1 MSEEIRVKNTGLR
14 GVTVA
19 DSAISFID
27 GEKGVLIYR
36 GYRIEDLADRSSY
49 METAYLLLFGA
60 LPNDEQLAAFTEKIK
75 QMRHVPEFVLESMRL
90 WPKTASPMTVLQ
102 ASVPLLA
109 MDDAQGENIDRQL
122 YINRSI
128 SLIARLPTLV
138 AAWHRIR
145 NGEAVL
151 PPDDSLNH
159 AGNFLWMLQGKK
171 PDAATAHDLDVCLVL
186 HADHTFNASTFAARE
201 VVSTRA
207 SIFAGVA
214 AGLGALSGSLH
225 GGANAKVME
234 MLLTLEHEPDI
245 EGWVEEQLRQGQVI
259 MGMGHAIYKTGDPRA
274 VYLKKMGQRLAEQ
287 TGGKWQEIS
296 QRIEDTAL
304 AIFAKK
310 GKTTILPNVDFSS
323 APVYYLMGIPMD
335 LMTPIFAMSRV
346 AGWCAHIIEEQFA
359 DAQGKPALYR
369 PQAQYVGEYCGLMGC
384 EYAPMDKRKK
394 TAEPD
399 TK

>member
-49 METAYLLLFGA
+49 METAYLLLFGV
-60 LPNDEQLAAFTEKIK
+60 LPTSEQLADFSQKVKEA
-75 QMRHVPEFVLESMRL
+75 RAVPEFIFESMRQ
-90 WPKTASPMTVLQ
+90 WPKNAKPMDVLQ
-102 ASVPLLA
+102 SCVPLLA
-109 MDDAQGENIDRQL
+109 MAEEQNDTIDREACL
-122 YINRSI
+122 NRAI
-128 SLIARLPTLV
+128 GLIARLPTLV
-138 AAWHRIR
+138 AGWHRIR
-145 NGEAVL
+145 NGHQVL
-151 PPDDSLNH
+151 PPDPSLDH
-159 AGNFLWMLQGKK
+159 AANFLWMLQGKR
-171 PDAATAHDLDVCLVL
+171 PDTATAHDLDVCLIL

-207 SIFAGVA
+207 SLYAGVA

-234 MLLTLEHEPDI
+234 MLLKLENEPDI
-245 EGWVEEQLRQGQVI
+245 EAWVTAQLQQGQVI

-274 VYLKKMGQRLAEQ
+274 VYLKKMGQRLGDQ
-287 TGGKWQEIS
+287 TGGKWAVIS
-296 QRIEDTAL
+296 QKIEDTAL
-304 AIFAKK
+304 AIFARQ
-310 GKTTILPNVDFSS
+310 GKTTILPNVDFNS

-335 LMTPIFAMSRV
+335 LMTPIFAISRV

-369 PQAQYVGEYCGLMGC
+369 PQAQYVGEYCGLLGC
-384 EYAPMDKRKK
+384 EYAPVTKRH
-394 TAEPD
+394 
-399 TK
+399 

>member
-151 PPDDSLNH
+151 PPDDSLDH

-394 TAEPD
+394 TAEPG

>member
-36 GYRIEDLADRSSY
+36 GYRIEDLADRSSF
-49 METAYLLLFGA
+49 METVYLLLFGT
-60 LPNDEQLAAFTEKIK
+60 LPTAEHLEAFTRQVKD
-75 QMRHVPEFVLESMRL
+75 MRRIPDYVIESMRH
-90 WPKTASPMTVLQ
+90 WPKNARPMDVLQ

-109 MDDAQGENIDRQL
+109 MAEEHSDSMDRQTCL
-122 YINRSI
+122 NRSI
-128 SLIARLPTLV
+128 GLIAQMPTLV

-145 NGEAVL
+145 NNQPVL
-151 PPDDSLNH
+151 DPDSDLDH

-171 PDAATAHDLDVCLVL
+171 PDAATAKDLDVCLVL

-207 SIFAGVA
+207 SLYAGVA

-234 MLLTLEHEPDI
+234 MLLALEHEPDI
-245 EGWVEEQLRQGQVI
+245 EGWVTEQLAKGERI

-274 VYLKKMGQRLAEQ
+274 VYLKRMGQRLGEQ
-287 TGGKWQEIS
+287 TGGQWAAIS
-296 QRIEDTAL
+296 QKIEETAL
-304 AIFAKK
+304 AIFAKQ
-310 GKTTILPNVDFSS
+310 GKTTILPNVDFNS
-323 APVYYLMGIPMD
+323 APVYYLMGIPAD
-335 LMTPIFAMSRV
+335 LMTPIFAISRV

-359 DAQGKPALYR
+359 DVQGKPALYR

-384 EYAPMDKRKK
+384 EYSPVDKRG
-394 TAEPD
+394 
-399 TK
+399 

>member
-36 GYRIEDLADRSSY
+36 GYRIEDLADRSSF
-49 METAYLLLFGA
+49 METVYLLLFGT
-60 LPNDEQLAAFTEKIK
+60 LPTAEHLEAFTRQVKD
-75 QMRHVPEFVLESMRL
+75 MRRIPDFVIESMRH
-90 WPKTASPMTVLQ
+90 WPKTARPMDVLQ
-102 ASVPLLA
+102 ASVPLLSMAEEHSDA
-109 MDDAQGENIDRQL
+109 MDRQACL
-122 YINRSI
+122 NRSI
-128 SLIARLPTLV
+128 GLIAQMPTLV

-145 NGEAVL
+145 NGQPVL
-151 PPDDSLNH
+151 DPDPNLDH

-171 PDAATAHDLDVCLVL
+171 PDAATAKDLDVCLIL

-207 SIFAGVA
+207 SLYAGVA

-234 MLLTLEHEPDI
+234 MLLALEHEPDI
-245 EGWVEEQLRQGQVI
+245 EGWVTEQLAKGERI

-274 VYLKKMGQRLAEQ
+274 VYLKKMGQRLGEQ
-287 TGGKWQEIS
+287 TGGQWAAIS
-296 QRIEDTAL
+296 QKIEETAL
-304 AIFAKK
+304 AIFAKQ
-310 GKTTILPNVDFSS
+310 GKTTILPNVDFNS
-323 APVYYLMGIPMD
+323 APVYYLMGIPAD

-359 DAQGKPALYR
+359 DVQGKPALYR

-384 EYAPMDKRKK
+384 EYSPVDKRG
-394 TAEPD
+394 
-399 TK
+399 

>member
-36 GYRIEDLADRSSY
+36 GYRIEDLADRSSF
-49 METAYLLLFGA
+49 METVYLLLFGT
-60 LPNDEQLAAFTEKIK
+60 LPTAEHLSAFTRQVRE
-75 QMRHVPEFVLESMRL
+75 MRHIPDYVIDSMRQ
-90 WPKTASPMTVLQ
+90 WPKSARPMDVLQ
-102 ASVPLLA
+102 ACVPLLSMA
-109 MDDAQGENIDRQL
+109 EEHGDAIDLDRQICL
-122 YINRSI
+122 NRSI
-128 SLIARLPTLV
+128 GLIAQMPTLV

-145 NGEAVL
+145 NDQPVL
-151 PPDDSLNH
+151 EPDPDLDH

-171 PDAATAHDLDVCLVL
+171 PDAATAKDLDVCLIL

-207 SIFAGVA
+207 SLYAGVSA
-214 AGLGALSGSLH
+214 ALGALSGSLH

-234 MLLTLEHEPDI
+234 MLLRLEHEPDI
-245 EGWVEEQLRQGQVI
+245 EGWVTEQLRHGDRI

-274 VYLKKMGQRLAEQ
+274 VYLKKMGQRLGEQ
-287 TGGKWQEIS
+287 TGGKWAAIS
-296 QRIEDTAL
+296 QKIEETAL
-304 AIFAKK
+304 AIFAKQ
-310 GKTTILPNVDFSS
+310 GKTTILPNVDFNS
-323 APVYYLMGIPMD
+323 APVYYLMGIPTD
-335 LMTPIFAMSRV
+335 LMTPIFAISRV

-359 DAQGKPALYR
+359 DVQGKPALYR

-384 EYAPMDKRKK
+384 EYSPVEKRQ
-394 TAEPD
+394 
-399 TK
+399 

>member
-49 METAYLLLFGA
+49 METAYLLLFGV
-60 LPNDEQLAAFTEKIK
+60 LPTSEQLVDFSLKVK
-75 QMRHVPEFVLESMRL
+75 QARAVPEFVFESMRK
-90 WPKTASPMTVLQ
+90 WPINAKPMDVLQ

-109 MDDAQGENIDRQL
+109 MDEEHNDTIDREACL
-122 YINRSI
+122 NRAI
-128 SLIARLPTLV
+128 GLIARLPTLV
-138 AAWHRIR
+138 AGWHRIR
-145 NGEAVL
+145 NGHQVL
-151 PPDDSLNH
+151 APDPSLDH
-159 AGNFLWMLQGKK
+159 AANFLWMLQGKQ
-171 PDAATAHDLDVCLVL
+171 PDTATAHDLDVCLIL

-207 SIFAGVA
+207 SLYAGVS

-234 MLLTLEHEPDI
+234 MLLKLENEPDI
-245 EGWVEEQLRQGQVI
+245 EAWVTAQLQQGQVI

-274 VYLKKMGQRLAEQ
+274 VYLKKMGQRLGDQ
-287 TGGKWQEIS
+287 TGGKWAAIS
-296 QRIEDTAL
+296 QKIEDTAL
-304 AIFAKK
+304 AIFARQ
-310 GKTTILPNVDFSS
+310 GKTTILPNVDFNS

-335 LMTPIFAMSRV
+335 LMTPVFAISRV

-369 PQAQYVGEYCGLMGC
+369 PQAQYVGEYCGLLGC
-384 EYAPMDKRKK
+384 EYSPVTKRH
-394 TAEPD
+394 
-399 TK
+399 

>member
-36 GYRIEDLADRSSY
+36 GYRIEDLANRSSF
-49 METAYLLLFGA
+49 METAFLLLFGT
-60 LPNDEQLAAFTEKIK
+60 LPSTEQLEGFTRQVK
-75 QMRHVPEFVLESMRL
+75 QMRAIPGFIIDSMKH
-90 WPKTASPMTVLQ
+90 WPKDARPMDVLQ
-102 ASVPLLA
+102 ACVPMLSMAEKHSDSMDRDLCLQRSIGLLA
-109 MDDAQGENIDRQL
+109 QM
-122 YINRSI
+122 
-128 SLIARLPTLV
+128 PTLV

-145 NGEAVL
+145 TNQPVL
-151 PPDDSLNH
+151 EPDADLDH

-171 PDAATAHDLDVCLVL
+171 PDAETAHDLDVCLIL

-207 SIFAGVA
+207 SLYAGVS

-234 MLLTLEHEPDI
+234 MLLKLENEPDI
-245 EGWVEEQLRQGQVI
+245 EGWVKGQLSEGDRI

-274 VYLKKMGQRLAEQ
+274 VYLKKMGQRLGQQ
-287 TGGKWQEIS
+287 TGGKWAEIS
-296 QRIEDTAL
+296 QRIEETAL
-304 AIFAKK
+304 AIFAER
-310 GKTTILPNVDFSS
+310 GKTTILPNVDFNS
-323 APVYYLMGIPMD
+323 APVYYLMGIPTD
-335 LMTPIFAMSRV
+335 LMTPVFAISRV

-384 EYAPMDKRKK
+384 EYSPPDKRK
-394 TAEPD
+394 
-399 TK
+399 

>member
-151 PPDDSLNH
+151 PPDDSLDH

>member
-49 METAYLLLFGA
+49 METAYLLLFGV
-60 LPNDEQLAAFTEKIK
+60 LPTSEQLADFTQKVSEA
-75 QMRHVPEFVLESMRL
+75 RTVPEFIFESMRH
-90 WPKTASPMTVLQ
+90 WPKNSKPMDVLQ
-102 ASVPLLA
+102 ATVPLLA
-109 MDDAQGENIDRQL
+109 MAEEHNDTIDRQACL
-122 YINRSI
+122 NRAIGLS
-128 SLIARLPTLV
+128 ARLPTLV
-138 AAWHRIR
+138 AGWHRIR
-145 NGEAVL
+145 NGEQVL
-151 PPDDSLNH
+151 APDPSLDH
-159 AGNFLWMLQGKK
+159 AANFLWMLQGKQ
-171 PDAATAHDLDVCLVL
+171 PDTATAHDLDVCLIL

-207 SIFAGVA
+207 SLYAGVA

-234 MLLTLEHEPDI
+234 MLLKLENEPDV
-245 EGWVEEQLRQGQVI
+245 EAWVAAQLQQGQVI

-274 VYLKKMGQRLAEQ
+274 VYLKKMGQRLGDQ
-287 TGGKWQEIS
+287 TGGKWAAIS
-296 QRIEDTAL
+296 QKIEDTAL
-304 AIFAKK
+304 AIFARQ
-310 GKTTILPNVDFSS
+310 GKTTILPNVDFNS
-323 APVYYLMGIPMD
+323 APVYYLMCIPMD
-335 LMTPIFAMSRV
+335 LMTPIFAISRV

-369 PQAQYVGEYCGLMGC
+369 PQAQYVGEYCGLLGC
-384 EYAPMDKRKK
+384 EYAPVTKRH
-394 TAEPD
+394 
-399 TK
+399 

>member
-49 METAYLLLFGA
+49 METAYLLLFGT
-60 LPNDEQLAAFTEKIK
+60 LPDDEQLAAFSEQIK
-75 QMRHVPEFVLESMRL
+75 QMRHVPEFVLDSMRL

-109 MDDAQGENIDRQL
+109 MDDKQGEIIDRQL

-128 SLIARLPTLV
+128 GLIARLPTLV

-145 NGEAVL
+145 NGESVL
-151 PPDDSLNH
+151 PPDDSLDH

-171 PDAATAHDLDVCLVL
+171 TEAATAHDLDVCLVL

-234 MLLTLEHEPDI
+234 MLLKLEHEQDI

-274 VYLKKMGQRLAEQ
+274 VYLKKMGQRLAEH

-304 AIFAKK
+304 AIFAKQ

-369 PQAQYVGEYCGLMGC
+369 PQAQYVGEYCGLLGC
-384 EYAPMDKRKK
+384 EYSPMDKRKK
-394 TAEPD
+394 DAKPG

>member
-1 MSEEIRVKNTGLR
+1 MSEEIRMKNTGLR

-36 GYRIEDLADRSSY
+36 GYRIEDLADRSSF
-49 METAYLLLFGA
+49 METAFLLLFGI
-60 LPNDEQLAAFTEKIK
+60 LPSAEQLVGFTQQVKN
-75 QMRHVPEFVLESMRL
+75 MRQVP
-90 WPKTASPMTVLQ
+90 PCLQ
-102 ASVPLLA
+102 
-109 MDDAQGENIDRQL
+109 
-122 YINRSI
+122 RSI
-128 SLIARLPTLV
+128 GLLARLPTLV

-145 NGEAVL
+145 NDQPVL
-151 PPDDSLNH
+151 APDPELDH

-171 PDAATAHDLDVCLVL
+171 PDAATAHDLDVCLIL

-207 SIFAGVA
+207 SLYAGVA

-234 MLLTLEHEPDI
+234 MLLKLEHEPDI
-245 EGWVEEQLRQGQVI
+245 EGWVEKQLSEGDRI

-274 VYLKKMGQRLAEQ
+274 VYLKKMGQRLGEQ
-287 TGGKWQEIS
+287 TGGKWAAIS
-296 QRIEDTAL
+296 QKIEETAL
-304 AIFAKK
+304 AIFASR
-310 GKTTILPNVDFSS
+310 GKTTILPNVDFNS
-323 APVYYLMGIPMD
+323 APVYYLMGIPAD
-335 LMTPIFAMSRV
+335 LMTPVFAISRV

-384 EYAPMDKRKK
+384 EYSPMEKRK
-394 TAEPD
+394 
-399 TK
+399 